1 MDKGGK
7 KGVSFEKR
15 YLEFVK
21 KFGTEKECQDYIFQW
36 RWPNGFKCPDCGH
49 HEFSPHKSRNLYEC
63 KKCKKQTSITAG
75 TFFHKTRTNLRT
87 WFRMIFIVTNKKIST
102 CKLQENLKIESYETA
117 LRNRKKIEEI
127 LNGIMDHQK
136 LMGLVDLNDIL
147 KWKIKKLDAIEK
159 RGKRLGK
166 KELSSRANSLP

>member
-1 MDKGGK
+1 
-7 KGVSFEKR
+7 
-15 YLEFVK
+15 
-21 KFGTEKECQDYIFQW
+21 
-36 RWPNGFKCPDCGH
+36 
-49 HEFSPHKSRNLYEC
+49 
-63 KKCKKQTSITAG
+63 
-75 TFFHKTRTNLRT
+75 
-87 WFRMIFIVTNKKIST
+87 MIFIVTNKKIST

-159 RGKRLGK
+159 RGNRPGK
-166 KELSSRANSLP
+166 KGIIEQG